1 MADSLYANADSERV
15 STAGGVV
22 QTACTGVTTGAQCNA
37 GTSIPCRVVMLNVAP
52 GGNAAGVT
60 CALNPSTVAAISLG
74 VYVPNVSLGR
84 GYLEIPID
92 DVNKLW
98 FAGTAGD
105 LVNLTYRN

>member
-1 MADSLYANADSERV
+1 MTLYANSDSRLV
-15 STAGGVV
+15 STSGGSV
-22 QTACTGVTTGAQCNA
+22 QTGGAGVTTGAQCNA
-37 GTSIPCRVVMLNVAP
+37 GTSIPCRVVLLNIKA

-60 CALNPSTVAAISLG
+60 CALAPSTVAAISLG
-74 VYVPNVSLGR
+74 VYIPAASTG

-105 LVNLTYRN
+105 LVNLTYRI

>member
-1 MADSLYANADSERV
+1 MADSLYANAVSAKV
-15 STAGGVV
+15 STGGGVV
-22 QTACTGVTTGAQCNA
+22 QTTCVAVSTGAQCNG
-37 GTSIPCRVVMLNVAP
+37 GTSIPCRTVMLNVKA

-74 VYVPNVSLGR
+74 VYIPAASTG

-92 DVNKLW
+92 NVNKLW